1 MTLADIQIR
10 EEALKALCRK
20 WKIRRVELFGSAL
33 RGDMT
38 PESDVDL
45 LVEFEPDEEWSLM
58 DLAKAQGEFSRLL
71 NRRVDIVDRANL
83 RRSANWIRR
92 EAILSSAEVIYGA

>member
-10 EEALKALCRK
+10 EEALGALCRK

-45 LVEFEPDEEWSLM
+45 LVEFEPDEGWSLM